1 VQVGGLGVLVWY
13 IYTIPTW
20 TPQLNALAVAQM
32 AQSIPDGHLPPLGPI
47 SDTEMKKLEGL
58 DGLVGVAN
66 DDWGKEGGLA
76 AKAENVRLARGAS
89 GIVRRSMRPK
99 KRKDEIKSKMQRVTR
114 GLFESGT
121 IV

>member
-1 VQVGGLGVLVWY
+1 MQVGGLVALIWY
-13 IYTIPTW
+13 IYSIPAW

-32 AQSIPDGHLPPLGPI
+32 AQSIPDGDLPPMGPI
-47 SDTEMKKLEGL
+47 SDAEMRKLENL

-76 AKAENVRLARGAS
+76 AKAENVQLARGAS

-99 KRKDEIKSKMQRVTR
+99 KRKDKSKMQRITR
-114 GLFESGT
+114 RTLGSGT
-121 IV
+121 IG

>member
-1 VQVGGLGVLVWY
+1 VGGLGVLVWY
-13 IYTIPTW
+13 IYTIPTC
-20 TPQLNALAVAQM
+20 TPQLNALAVVQM
-32 AQSIPDGHLPPLGPI
+32 AQSIPDGHLSPLGPI
-47 SDTEMKKLEGL
+47 SDAEMKKLEGL

-76 AKAENVRLARGAS
+76 AEAENVKPARKAS
-89 GIVRRSMRPK
+89 GIVRRSIRPK
-99 KRKDEIKSKMQRVTR
+99 KRKDKSKMQRVIR

>member
-47 SDTEMKKLEGL
+47 SDTEMKKLVGL

-76 AKAENVRLARGAS
+76 AKAENVKLARGAS